1 MDSTIDYSKYS
12 LDELID
18 VRENIDKEAYP
29 DRFNEV
35 NRLITELMLD
45 KNQSVEA
52 SNEESSGCL
61 GYVIGGMSFIPLI
74 GVLFGV
80 IAIIWGLKTKNSTLK
95 YVGSAGILFTVILYS
110 SISYFGFVQEDGIYD
125 ELRAKM
131 AKTQLTNVVQAIEF
145 YKVQNG
151 VYPET
156 LEILQKSQPENSTV
170 FFNDATQVNI
180 DEVKLYYYKVIDEH
194 SYHIRSYGRD
204 GLINTE
210 DDILPIAIENVG
222 LVADYQVVS
231 GL

>member
-1 MDSTIDYSKYS
+1 MDSTIDYSKYT
-12 LDELID
+12 LEELID

-45 KNQSVEA
+45 KNQNVEP
-52 SNEESSGCL
+52 SRESTGCL

-74 GVLFGV
+74 GVLFGI
-80 IAIIWGLKTKNSTLK
+80 IAIIWGFKIKSAKLK
-95 YVGSAGILFTVILYS
+95 YVGSAGILFTVFLYGS
-110 SISYFGFVQEDGIYD
+110 LGYFGFVQEDGVYD
-125 ELRAKM
+125 ELRATM
-131 AKTQLTNVVQAIEF
+131 TKTQLTSAVQAIEF

-151 VYPET
+151 EYPGTLET
-156 LEILQKSQPENSTV
+156 LQNSLPENSMV
-170 FFNDATQVNI
+170 FLHDSAQVNM
-180 DEVKLYYYKVIDEH
+180 DEAKLYYYKLINEN

-210 DDILPIAIENVG
+210 DDILPAAIENVG